1 MHESYPTRLRQL
13 RGPACI
19 GVAVWCAAGM
29 VSVES
34 AASASIRVVVTAP
47 WWVAVA
53 GFAAAW
59 AVPGWRRS
67 PLTAVPALLA
77 TLPWWPVAL
86 PAVALVWTGPLA
98 WLPILAALAAAEG
111 SRWFGALGRIVRA
124 HDPRRA
130 PLLAGL
136 LTLVLGVTTLVSLQ
150 PRLPDGDEPHYLV
163 ITQSLWLDGD
173 LRIENNHERR
183 DYAQYTWRELTPD
196 HVNRGQDGEIY
207 SIHAPGVAV
216 LVLPGFVLFGLVGA
230 QLTILLCLV
239 GTSMLVWR
247 VAWTA
252 TDDAGAAWFAWA
264 GVMGSVTTV
273 LLGVMVFPDS
283 PAALGSAAAAWW
295 LVSFAR
301 GGERER
307 VWPLVAVSMTLA
319 ALPWLHTRFAVLSAL
334 LGLAIVVALWT
345 DRGMKVGATVSRV
358 GAFLAVPIVSAASWF
373 LSFWLIYGTVDP
385 RAPYTGAES
394 LRDWIWGAVVGLFA
408 DQQFGL
414 FVFAPVLVAAL
425 VGACRGPS
433 RSLRWVCVAVAV
445 TMVGYIAAV
454 ASYHMWWAGLPGL
467 PARFLTATLP
477 LLAVPLA
484 TGWARATSAGRAV
497 LLAMLGMSGLITAVV
512 IGVDHG
518 AFAFNLR
525 DGQARWLEWLGP
537 VVNLPRAWPSFF
549 WGTQGEFLTH
559 TAVFAAVWGVGWL
572 VLRVYVRRHM
582 ERAVVGRIAVAA
594 WLLIGVMGGAE
605 AGWRLNG
612 VSGLDPGRSQLA
624 AHGADHAVRIAS
636 MTVSRFRNSG
646 TLAIRPDEA
655 PLSDRPVAWVMLAGP
670 VPAGHYRVELEA
682 PVAHNLTLTA
692 RIGRSRMPLAA
703 WSLFPGSVPEM
714 TFTLPVGAAVLAL
727 EADSPESAAAVRV
740 ALRPIGAAIPRS
752 WFARTQARGA
762 DADVFFAEDSIFVD
776 EDGFWVR
783 GGREATVAWSGGAV
797 AAGRP
802 RVITLRNG
810 GVVNTVTLRKDG
822 WEVPLTLEPWEERRV
837 SLPVADATGTWM
849 VSIRSASGF
858 QPSVVSDSTDDRYL
872 GVWVA
877 W

>member
-1 MHESYPTRLRQL
+1 MHESYPTRLRRL
-13 RGPACI
+13 LGPACI
-19 GVAVWCAAGM
+19 GVAVWCAAGL
-29 VSVES
+29 VTVES
-34 AASASIRVVVTAP
+34 SASASIRVAAPAP
-47 WWVAVA
+47 WWWFVVGLVA
-53 GFAAAW
+53 GFC
-59 AVPGWRRS
+59 VRGWRQA
-67 PLTAVPALLA
+67 PVTAAPALLA
-77 TLPWWPVAL
+77 TLPWWPVAM
-86 PAVALVWTGPLA
+86 PAVTLVWTGPLA
-98 WLPILAALAAAEG
+98 WLPILVALAAAEG
-111 SRWFGALGRIVRA
+111 SWWVGGIGRKVRA
-124 HDPRRA
+124 YDPRRG
-130 PLLAGL
+130 PLLAGT
-136 LTLVLGVTTLVSLQ
+136 LTLVLGVITLVSLQ
-150 PRLPDGDEPHYLV
+150 PRLPDGDEPQYLL

-173 LRIENNHERR
+173 LRIENNVARR
-183 DYAQYTWRELTPD
+183 DYASYTRKALVPAY
-196 HVNRGQDGEIY
+196 VNRGQDGAIY
-207 SIHAPGVAV
+207 SIHAPGMAV

-247 VAWTA
+247 MAWTA

-273 LLGVMVFPDS
+273 LLGVMIFPDS
-283 PAALGSAAAAWW
+283 PAALGSAAAVWW
-295 LVSFAR
+295 LVAFAR
-301 GGERER
+301 GRERDR
-307 VWPLVAVSMTLA
+307 VWPLVAVSVALA
-319 ALPWLHTRFAVLSAL
+319 ALPWLHTRLAVVAGL
-334 LGLAIVVALWT
+334 LGGAIVVALWT
-345 DRGMKVGATVSRV
+345 DRGVAVRARVSRV
-358 GAFLAVPIVSAASWF
+358 ATFLAVPLLSATSW
-373 LSFWLIYGTVDP
+373 LLWFWLIYGTVDP

-433 RSLRWVCVAVAV
+433 RSLRWVCGASALTVVV
-445 TMVGYIAAV
+445 YIAAV

-484 TGWARATSAGRAV
+484 LGWARATSAGRAV

-525 DGQARWLEWLGP
+525 DGQARWLEWLSP
-537 VVNLPRAWPSFF
+537 VVNLPRAFPSFF
-549 WGTQGEFLTH
+549 WRTQADFLVH
-559 TAVFAAVWGVGWL
+559 TAMLATVWGVGWL
-572 VLRVYVRRHM
+572 ALRVYVRRHM
-582 ERAVVGRIAVAA
+582 ERAAVGRSAVAV
-594 WLLIGVMGGAE
+594 WVLVGVMGGAE

-612 VSGLDPGRSQLA
+612 VSGLDPARSQLA
-624 AHGADHAVRIAS
+624 VHGAGQSVRVAPL
-636 MTVSRFRNSG
+636 TVARFRSPDAL
-646 TLAIRPDEA
+646 TIRPEEA
-655 PLSDRPVAWVMLAGP
+655 PLSDHPSARVMVVGP
-670 VPAGHYRVELEA
+670 VPAGHYKLEVEE
-682 PVAHNLTLTA
+682 PIVRDMTLTA
-692 RIGRSRMPLAA
+692 RIGLSQVPVAV
-703 WSLFPGSVPEM
+703 WSLSPGVVPVM
-714 TFTLPVGAAVLAL
+714 TFVLPAGAEVLAL
-727 EADSPESAAAVRV
+727 EADSPESAAAIRV
-740 ALRPIGAAIPRS
+740 ALRPLGAAIPRS
-752 WFARTQARGA
+752 WFARTQARGV

-797 AAGRP
+797 AAGRT
-802 RVITLRNG
+802 RVITVRNG
-810 GVVNTVTLRKDG
+810 GVVNTVTLRERG
-822 WEVPLTLEPWEERRV
+822 WDVLLTLEPWEERRV